1 MQILFSEHFKKQLRK
16 LKKKYPHVKD
26 DFLKIVDAFNPNNEI
41 SIRLERSGSPSHQVP
56 GGLSFGRSIYKI
68 RVPSLDMQKGKS
80 GGFRSYLYLYI
91 RKNLL
96 LPLCIYS
103 KSETEN
109 ISKNELKYHFDQIM
123 WEIVESL

>member
-56 GGLSFGRSIYKI
+56 GGLSFFVIFHFYGAKRIFY
-68 RVPSLDMQKGKS
+68 
-80 GGFRSYLYLYI
+80 FRSS
-91 RKNLL
+91 
-96 LPLCIYS
+96 PGFW
-103 KSETEN
+103 
-109 ISKNELKYHFDQIM
+109 H
-123 WEIVESL
+123 